1 MSFDPDDMLR
11 MQIIQRLRE
20 RPIQDIAELV
30 ASVGVPWSD
39 IEAALTKLIGYRQV
53 EEEEGIDGEKI
64 YRLAPSR
71 LASRGR

>member
-20 RPIQDIAELV
+20 RPSQDIAELV